1 MSGIAESRLRT
12 VLAWAIV
19 ALTAGPVGV
28 AVILGVAFGESPC
41 ILCWSQR
48 ISMVLMAL
56 AGLFVLRYGPRP
68 RYLGAVVLLGAGGVY
83 MALRHSAL
91 HLARDVGQGFAAS
104 FFGAHTY
111 AWSWF
116 IHWVVLLVL
125 AVLLLLLRE
134 DTVKTGTRPLGRLGG
149 FALGLFLVVV
159 GANAVQAFVSTG
171 PPPFIGQSD
180 PVRFSWNPSRW
191 VWMAP
196 GRIFG
201 PVSLRGA
208 WDIPRP
214 DPALLEVDTDPAA
227 GPLADVPV
235 LVVLGRET
243 VGVELNGRLTDLA
256 RDPVTGRFLAVTD
269 RHGVYVLD
277 AGLTRVEHRV
287 VLDPFF
293 AVDIGALA
301 GAAFLGDTLVVGTVN
316 KSHLLLRVDPA
327 ADEAVEWRH
336 FMETSGGVRELRRSR
351 FATVRA
357 RQQYVLTLA
366 FDDQAREF
374 ITVSVPSPRH
384 RRLVVSRF
392 DASDF
397 TLSSEFVPRLGPGMT
412 LRDGRSLADY
422 VVTGAVAMEGTLYA
436 ISAAYSTLLAIDLAT
451 RTLEGVWAVPGLE
464 HPVGVAARGDELLVV
479 QADGRIAVVGRPG
492 VGVVE
497 PE

>member
-1 MSGIAESRLRT
+1 VSGIPESRLRL
-12 VLAWAIV
+12 VLAWAVI

-28 AVILGVAFGESPC
+28 AVVLGIAFGESPC
-41 ILCWSQR
+41 ILCWTQR
-48 ISMVLMAL
+48 TSMVLMAL
-56 AGLFVLRYGPRP
+56 AGLLVLRYGPRP

-91 HLARDVGQGFAAS
+91 HLVRDVGQGFAAS

-111 AWSWF
+111 VWSWF

-125 AVLLLLLRE
+125 AALLLLLRE
-134 DTVKTGTRPLGRLGG
+134 DTVERGTRPLGRVGG

-191 VWMAP
+191 VWMKP
-196 GRIFG
+196 ERIFG

-208 WDIPRP
+208 WDVPRP
-214 DPALLEVDTDPAA
+214 GPALLEVDADPAA
-227 GPLADVPV
+227 GPLTGLPV
-235 LVVLGRET
+235 LPVLGRET
-243 VGVELNGRLTDLA
+243 VGAELNGLVTDLA
-256 RDPVTGRFLAVTD
+256 RDPATGRFLVVTH

-277 AGLTRVEHRV
+277 PSLSTVEHRV

-293 AVDIGALA
+293 AADIGALA
-301 GAAFLGDTLVVGTVN
+301 GAAFMGDTLVVGTVN
-316 KSHLLLRVDPA
+316 KSHLLLRPDA
-327 ADEAVEWRH
+327 EADEAFEWRH
-336 FMETSGGVRELRRSR
+336 FLETSGGVRELRRSR

-357 RQQYVLTLA
+357 RQQYVLSLA
-366 FDDQAREF
+366 FDEGARELV
-374 ITVSVPSPRH
+374 TVSVSSPRH
-384 RRLVVSRF
+384 RHLVVSRF

-422 VVTGAVAMEGTLYA
+422 VITGAVAMEGTLYA

-451 RTLEGVWAVPGLE
+451 RTLEGAWAVPGLE

-479 QADGRIAVVGRPG
+479 QADGRIAVLARPG

-497 PE
+497 PA

>member
-1 MSGIAESRLRT
+1 MSGLPESRLRT

-28 AVILGVAFGESPC
+28 AVVLGMAFGESPC
-41 ILCWSQR
+41 ILCWTQR
-48 ISMVLMAL
+48 TSMVLMAL

-134 DTVKTGTRPLGRLGG
+134 ESVERGIRPWGRVGG

-171 PPPFIGQSD
+171 PPPFVGQSD

-191 VWMAP
+191 VWMKP
-196 GRIFG
+196 ERIFA
-201 PVSLRGA
+201 PASLRGA

-214 DPALLEVDTDPAA
+214 NPALLEVDTDPAQ
-227 GPLADVPV
+227 GPLAEVPV
-235 LVVLGRET
+235 LPVLGWET
-243 VGVELNGRLTDLA
+243 VGAQLNGLVTDLA
-256 RDPVTGRFLAVTD
+256 CDPVTGRFLVVTD

-277 AGLTRVEHRV
+277 PTLSTVEHRV
-287 VLDPFF
+287 VLDAFF
-293 AVDIGALA
+293 AVDIGALV
-301 GAAFLGDTLVVGTVN
+301 GAAFMGDTLVVGTVN
-316 KSHLLLRVDPA
+316 KSHLLLRPDPE
-327 ADEAVEWRH
+327 ADEALEWRH
-336 FMETSGGVRELRRSR
+336 FLETSGGVRELRRSR

-357 RQQYVLTLA
+357 RQQYVLSLA
-366 FDDQAREF
+366 YDEGAREL
-374 ITVSVPSPRH
+374 ITVSVSSPRH

-397 TLSSEFVPRLGPGMT
+397 TLSSEFIPRLGPGMT
-412 LRDGRSLADY
+412 LGERRSLADY
-422 VVTGAVAMEGTLYA
+422 VVTGAVAVDGTLYA
-436 ISAAYSTLLAIDLAT
+436 ISAAYSTLLAIDLTT
-451 RTLEGVWAVPGLE
+451 RMVTGAWAIPGLDQ
-464 HPVGVAARGDELLVV
+464 PVGVAVRGEELLVA
-479 QADGRIAVVGRPG
+479 QAAGRIAVVARPG